1 MTLTERLR
9 ARTRA
14 KSLTTRHLLDSLVPL
29 WAGAV
34 CALAGQALW
43 PQSRWTAA
51 WGIAGG
57 VGIGLPVCW
66 YRAGRHARRIAF
78 VRAKADM
85 VGADQPPPSGDD
97 LTQIAERL
105 DQLARRLRERDE
117 AIASAEQA
125 ARRAAELRVE
135 FLAAMNHEL
144 RTPLNAIL
152 GFGQVLD
159 MSPSIQDEERE
170 SLQQVLRAGRHL
182 LRLVNE
188 LLQISEAE
196 GGQADLSPEPVQLAE
211 LVTGTLDLV
220 QPMAAHRGVE
230 VDISGAIHAGAWV
243 IADRHRLQQVLLNLL
258 TNAVKFNRDGGQV
271 AVSVARVASGW
282 RLAVRDTGCGF
293 AEHERQ
299 RLFAPFDRL
308 DAARKGIEGT
318 GLGLALAKGLVERMN
333 GQIGVDSRPGAG
345 SAFWFELP
353 EAGPLAT
360 SGVIARRT
368 PADADFVV
376 VHIEDNPANQHLVE
390 RVLEPRRIKVLAAM
404 QGRLGITLAVEH
416 RPSLVL
422 LDLNLPDTHG
432 LDVLRALGMDPR
444 TSDVPVI
451 VITADVTPGQR
462 SRALALG
469 AADVLSKPLDVAAF
483 VDVVSSHL
491 LRTVEPCPPA
501 K

>member
-1 MTLTERLR
+1 MHLTERLR
-9 ARTRA
+9 ARTRS
-14 KSLTTRHLLDSLVPL
+14 KSLTAQHLLDSLVPL
-29 WAGAV
+29 WACVV
-34 CALAGQALW
+34 CTLAGQIFW
-43 PQSRWTAA
+43 PRSPWAVA
-51 WGIAGG
+51 WGLGGG
-57 VGIGLPVCW
+57 VGIGLPVCR
-66 YRAGRHARRIAF
+66 YRASRHARRIAF
-78 VRAKADM
+78 VRAKADL
-85 VGADQPPPSGDD
+85 VAADQAPAAGDD
-97 LTQIAERL
+97 LTQVTETL
-105 DQLARRLRERDE
+105 DRLARRLRERDE

-125 ARRAAELRVE
+125 ARRAAGMRVE

-159 MSPSIQDEERE
+159 MSPSMPAEERE

-196 GGQADLSPEPVQLAE
+196 GGQADLSPEPVRLAE
-211 LVTGTLDLV
+211 LVAGTLDLV
-220 QPMAAHRGVE
+220 QPMAAHRRVE
-230 VDISGAIHAGAWV
+230 IDISEAIQAGAWV

-258 TNAVKFNRDGGQV
+258 TNAVKFNREGGHVVV
-271 AVSVARVASGW
+271 AVAHAAGGW
-282 RLAVRDTGCGF
+282 RVSVRDTGCGF
-293 AEHERQ
+293 ADAERQ

-308 DAARKGIEGT
+308 DAARKGIEGA
-318 GLGLALAKGLVERMN
+318 GLGLALAKGLIERMN

-345 SAFWFELP
+345 STFWFELR
-353 EAGPLAT
+353 EASPLAGSDVPT
-360 SGVIARRT
+360 RRAA
-368 PADADFVV
+368 ADADFVV

-416 RPSLVL
+416 QPALVL

-432 LDVLRALGMDPR
+432 LDVLRALGRDPR
-444 TSDVPVI
+444 TSDVPVL
-451 VITADVTPGQR
+451 VISADVTPGQR

-469 AADVLSKPLDVAAF
+469 AVEVLSKPLDVAAF

-491 LRTVEPCPPA
+491 SRIAEPCPPV